1 MVCWNFQITKQ
12 TIEHKLWALS
22 RYKKSPLYKR
32 IKTIRAISCIGIMLF
47 LAGLEIYEVL
57 FRYTPKPHIIFG
69 FAIADFIIMF
79 LTWNLTPWATVKGE
93 LLSGA
98 ISGRLAALQGP
109 HCITIADGIYRSYGG
124 LDVGG
129 YVQRN
134 SSDLDEVVIDPLGLL
149 LQFKDQS
156 SDFIPKAALQP
167 GQSTNECREIILHA
181 LNSSA
186 DRIAEIENVI
196 EEERILPDSLLTVR
210 YSINRA
216 EVGGMFAEVFRALR
230 RSRNYWKSQWR
241 SSVISG
247 AIFLLTSL
255 VAIAEIQKGNWFV
268 MAALLFGL
276 GGWGWILYA
285 NRPGSYIKRAKDG
298 KLDVFCGDFQLSVY
312 ADRVEVAGP
321 NGITRIER
329 QSIYDVQETEN
340 CVFLLQKKP
349 IAVTILPKKMLS
361 QQQKEMLIKE
371 LAH

>member
-1 MVCWNFQITKQ
+1 MGN
-12 TIEHKLWALS
+12 S
-22 RYKKSPLYKR
+22 KR
-32 IKTIRAISCIGIMLF
+32 GTF
-47 LAGLEIYEVL
+47 V
-57 FRYTPKPHIIFG
+57 
-69 FAIADFIIMF
+69 
-79 LTWNLTPWATVKGE
+79 
-93 LLSGA
+93 GA

-186 DRIAEIENVI
+186 DRIEEIENVI

-216 EVGGMFAEVFRALR
+216 KVGGMFAEVFRALR
-230 RSRNYWKSQWR
+230 RSRNYWKSQWV

-268 MAALLFGL
+268 VAALLFGL

-285 NRPGSYIKRAKDG
+285 NRPGSYIKRG
-298 KLDVFCGDFQLSVY
+298 KRRKIGRLCGDFQLSVY
-312 ADRVEVAGP
+312 ADRVEVAG
-321 NGITRIER
+321 
-329 QSIYDVQETEN
+329 QTESHELN
-340 CVFLLQKKP
+340 AKAYAMCRKQKIVFSFCRKNQLPLRYSPKRCYLNSKKKC
-349 IAVTILPKKMLS
+349 L
-361 QQQKEMLIKE
+361 
-371 LAH
+371 

>member
-1 MVCWNFQITKQ
+1 M
-12 TIEHKLWALS
+12 
-22 RYKKSPLYKR
+22 
-32 IKTIRAISCIGIMLF
+32 
-47 LAGLEIYEVL
+47 
-57 FRYTPKPHIIFG
+57 
-69 FAIADFIIMF
+69 
-79 LTWNLTPWATVKGE
+79 
-93 LLSGA
+93 
-98 ISGRLAALQGP
+98 
-109 HCITIADGIYRSYGG
+109 
-124 LDVGG
+124 
-129 YVQRN
+129 QRN

-312 ADRVEVAGP
+312 ADRVEAVSYTHLDGERYLILRESINMP
-321 NGITRIER
+321 VRIFEKSALEKGLKEH
-329 QSIYDVQETEN
+329 QAKFDIPAED
-340 CVFLLQKKP
+340 LLSL
-349 IAVTILPKKMLS
+349 IARYQI
-361 QQQKEMLIKE
+361 
-371 LAH
+371 

>member
-57 FRYTPKPHIIFG
+57 FHYTPKPHIIFG

-79 LTWNLTPWATVKGE
+79 LTWNLTPWAAVKGE
-93 LLSGA
+93 LLSGT
-98 ISGRLAALQGP
+98 ISGQLAALQGP
-109 HCITIADGIYRSYGG
+109 HCITIADGLYRSYSR
-124 LDVGG
+124 LDVGS
-129 YVQRN
+129 YLQRN

-149 LQFKDQS
+149 VQFKDQS

-181 LNSSA
+181 LKSSA
-186 DRIAEIENVI
+186 DRIAEIENMI
-196 EEERILPDSLLTVR
+196 EEEGNKPDSLLTVR

-230 RSRNYWKSQWR
+230 RSRNYWKSQWI

-247 AIFLLTSL
+247 TIFLLTSL
-255 VAIAEIQKGNWFV
+255 VAIAEIQKSNWFV
-268 MAALLFGL
+268 VAAFSFGL

-298 KLDVFCGDFQLSVY
+298 KLDDFCGDFQLSVY
-312 ADRVEVAGP
+312 ADRVEVAGQ
-321 NGITRIER
+321 NGTTRIER
-329 QSIYDVQETEN
+329 QSICDVQETEN

-349 IAVTILPKKMLS
+349 IAVTILPQKMLS

>member
-1 MVCWNFQITKQ
+1 
-12 TIEHKLWALS
+12 
-22 RYKKSPLYKR
+22 
-32 IKTIRAISCIGIMLF
+32 
-47 LAGLEIYEVL
+47 
-57 FRYTPKPHIIFG
+57 
-69 FAIADFIIMF
+69 MF

-196 EEERILPDSLLTVR
+196 EEERILPDSLLNVR

-216 EVGGMFAEVFRALR
+216 KVGGMFAEVFRALR
-230 RSRNYWKSQWR
+230 RSRNYWKSQWI

-247 AIFLLTSL
+247 AISLLTSL

-268 MAALLFGL
+268 VAALLFGL

-285 NRPGSYIKRAKDG
+285 NRPGSYIKRANWTSFAETFNSVFMPTG
-298 KLDVFCGDFQLSVY
+298 LKLLGQTESHELNAKAYAMCRKQKIVFSFCRKNQLPLRYSPKRCY
-312 ADRVEVAGP
+312 L
-321 NGITRIER
+321 N
-329 QSIYDVQETEN
+329 S
-340 CVFLLQKKP
+340 KKKC
-349 IAVTILPKKMLS
+349 L
-361 QQQKEMLIKE
+361 
-371 LAH
+371 

>member
-47 LAGLEIYEVL
+47 LAGLEIYEAL
-57 FRYTPKPHIIFG
+57 FHYTPKPYIIFG
-69 FAIADFIIMF
+69 FAIADFIVVL
-79 LTWNLTPWATVKGE
+79 LTWNLAPWAIVKGE
-93 LLSGA
+93 LLSGT

-276 GGWGWILYA
+276 GGWGWAEI
-285 NRPGSYIKRAKDG
+285 GRAH
-298 KLDVFCGDFQLSVY
+298 V
-312 ADRVEVAGP
+312 
-321 NGITRIER
+321 
-329 QSIYDVQETEN
+329 
-340 CVFLLQKKP
+340 
-349 IAVTILPKKMLS
+349 
-361 QQQKEMLIKE
+361 
-371 LAH
+371 